1 MVNDKPLMR
10 AYSIVSA
17 NYEEH
22 MEFFSIKVQDGPL
35 TSRLQKIKV
44 GDKIKEGDTVAYI
57 ESMKVMNAIVAE
69 KSGTVAEIL
78 VNNGD
83 EVEEEDVIIKLK

>member
-1 MVNDKPLMR
+1 M
-10 AYSIVSA
+10 A
-17 NYEEH
+17 NLKRLLLLWEGTFYLTRESSERG
-22 MEFFSIKVQDGPL
+22 IK
-35 TSRLQKIKV
+35 I
-44 GDKIKEGDTVAYI
+44 GDKVKEGDTVAYI

-83 EVEEEDVIIKLK
+83 EVEEDDVIIKLA